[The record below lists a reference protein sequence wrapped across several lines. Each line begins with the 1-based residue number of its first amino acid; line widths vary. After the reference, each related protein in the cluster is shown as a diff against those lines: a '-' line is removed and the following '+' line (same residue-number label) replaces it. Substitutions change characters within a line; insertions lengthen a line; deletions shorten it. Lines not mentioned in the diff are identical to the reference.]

1 MTEKVKR
8 MPMPA
13 IHPSWA
19 MPQASER
26 TPEPIIVV
34 IIWALAVHIIPAF
47 SHALELLKLCFS

>member
-1 MTEKVKR
+1 
-8 MPMPA
+8 
-13 IHPSWA
+13 